1 MMNLNETELLKSL
14 KIDCSK
20 CFGFC
25 CVALYFS
32 KSDGFPVDKKAGTP
46 CSHLKS
52 DFKCKIH
59 QDLRKNGL
67 KGCTAYDCFGAGQ
80 KVAQVTYGGNDW
92 CQSPQLSSQMYD
104 VFLMMR
110 QLHEMLWYLS
120 DALNQIPM
128 NSIKDDLKLMIKE
141 TEQLTNLDA
150 EGILQIDIERH
161 RMKVNVLLRQV
172 NELVN
177 KSVKTNKKINSKNK
191 KSLKSRC
198 QFISANLTKTDLIG
212 ANFAGALLIAA
223 NLRNTDLTGANL
235 IGADLRDADIRG
247 ANLSKSLFLT
257 QSQVNVAKG
266 DSHTKLPQAL
276 DRPSYWD

>member
-1 MMNLNETELLKSL
+1 MSSNEVELFKSL

-59 QDLRKNGL
+59 QDLGKNGL

-80 KVAQVTYGGNDW
+80 KVAQVTYGGKDW
-92 CQSPQLSSQMYD
+92 RQSPKLSSQMYG
-104 VFLMMR
+104 VFLIMR

-120 DALNQIPM
+120 DALNQVATD
-128 NSIKDDLKLMIKE
+128 SIKDELRLMIKE

-150 EGILQIDIERH
+150 ETILQIDVDRH
-161 RMKVNVLLRQV
+161 RMKVNGLLRQA
-172 NELVN
+172 NELVK
-177 KSVKTNKKINSKNK
+177 KSVESNKQINSKNQ
-191 KSLKSRC
+191 KSLMSGR
-198 QFISANLTKTDLIG
+198 QFLGANLTKTNLIG

-223 NLRNTDLTGANL
+223 NLRNTDLIGANL

-266 DSHTKLPQAL
+266 DSHTKLPDAL

>member
-1 MMNLNETELLKSL
+1 MSLNRAELLKSL

-32 KSDGFPVDKKAGTP
+32 KSDGFPFDKKTGTP

-92 CQSPQLSSQMYD
+92 RQSPQFSSQMYD

-110 QLHEMLWYLS
+110 QLHEMFWYLS
-120 DALNQIPM
+120 DALNQIATD
-128 NSIKDDLKLMIKE
+128 SIKDELRLMIKE

-150 EGILQIDIERH
+150 ETILQIDIDRH
-161 RMKVNVLLRQV
+161 RMKVNGLLRQA
-172 NELVN
+172 NELVK
-177 KSVKTNKKINSKNK
+177 KSVESNKQINSKNK
-191 KSLKSRC
+191 KSLMSGC
-198 QFISANLTKTDLIG
+198 QFLGANLTKTNLIG

-257 QSQVNVAKG
+257 QSQVNVARG
-266 DSHTKLPQAL
+266 DSHTKLPNTL

>member
-1 MMNLNETELLKSL
+1 MSSNEVELFKSL

-80 KVAQVTYGGNDW
+80 KVAQVTYGGKDW
-92 CQSPQLSSQMYD
+92 HQSPKLSSQMYD
-104 VFLMMR
+104 VFLIMR

-120 DALNQIPM
+120 DALNQVATD
-128 NSIKDDLKLMIKE
+128 SIKGELRLMIKE

-150 EGILQIDIERH
+150 ETIVQIDVDRH
-161 RMKVNVLLRQV
+161 RMKVNGLLRQA
-172 NELVN
+172 NELVK
-177 KSVKTNKKINSKNK
+177 KSVESNKQINFKNQN
-191 KSLKSRC
+191 SLMSGR
-198 QFISANLTKTDLIG
+198 QFLGANLTKTNLIG

-223 NLRNTDLTGANL
+223 NLRNKDLTGANL

-266 DSHTKLPQAL
+266 DSHTKLPDDL